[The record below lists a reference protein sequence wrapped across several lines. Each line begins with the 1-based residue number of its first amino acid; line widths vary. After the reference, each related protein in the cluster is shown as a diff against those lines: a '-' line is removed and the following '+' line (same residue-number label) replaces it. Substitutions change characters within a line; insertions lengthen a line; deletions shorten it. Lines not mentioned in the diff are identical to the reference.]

1 MWERL
6 IAQRRLIG
14 WLGAIGLL
22 AGVTL
27 CLGFA
32 DQQSGFGGSLLRVG
46 MVSTALWMALPDR
59 YVPGTMKISI
69 WQGLG
74 IVLVAFALVRKAW
87 IVIPV
92 LIILGLLSL
101 FARRRG

>member
-22 AGVTL
+22 AGGTL
-27 CLGFA
+27 CLVSA

-46 MVSTALWMALPDR
+46 MVSAALWMALPDH
-59 YVPGTMKISI
+59 YVPGTMKFSI
-69 WQGLG
+69 GQGLG
-74 IVLVAFALVRKAW
+74 VVAVAFVLVRKAW

-92 LIILGLLSL
+92 LIIMGLLSL
-101 FARRRG
+101 FTRRRG

>member
-22 AGVTL
+22 AGSTL
-27 CLGFA
+27 CLFSA

-46 MVSTALWMALPDR
+46 MVSAALWLALPDR
-59 YVPGTMKISI
+59 YVPGTMKFSL

-74 IVLVAFALVRKAW
+74 VAVFAFTLVRKAW

-92 LIILGLLSL
+92 LVIMGLLSL

>member
-22 AGVTL
+22 LGGTL
-27 CLGFA
+27 CLVSA
-32 DQQSGFGGSLLRVG
+32 DQQAGFGGSLFRVG
-46 MVSTALWMALPDR
+46 MVSAALWMALPDR
-59 YVPGTMKISI
+59 YVPGTMRFSI

-74 IVLVAFALVRKAW
+74 IVVVAFALVRKAW

-92 LIILGLLSL
+92 LVIMGLLSL